1 MEKEFSFRNYF
12 VYIMRKWIIVA
23 ICLLIGG
30 GIGAYYSLSFKTT
43 NIAVYEG
50 TIKFNTLEYV
60 YLLEKNDDIIKVD
73 NVIDYEFYNDTA
85 KAIVQTATES
95 ILKTETF
102 TAVSDQIYAGEKKAA
117 DKKEKFFNHLV
128 VTSENNF
135 VKVDFA
141 YDIKSEADEAAAV
154 NVVNQYL
161 KNAVAKITASYPEL
175 AGENKAL
182 IVSPVTKN
190 FDTEAMSKI
199 VESNNKPS
207 LFVYMFIGLLGGFA
221 AGAVIATLVYAF
233 DPRIKSVAYILPEDK
248 AKVISAEKTCR
259 ADGALISLL
268 TAVNASGTGSILLS
282 DVNADENLK
291 DFAGAFADFAEK
303 TGRNV
308 KLIELEGDNNDV
320 ALNWRGRFEGKDDGS
335 LNVYVYDNKS
345 KGVLGYVSGKVS
357 HVCLIVNQADT
368 GAKSFT
374 KAVDEISG
382 AGGNY
387 LGTLL
392 YNITDSYVG

>member
-60 YLLEKNDDIIKVD
+60 YLLEKNGDIIKVD

-141 YDIKSEADEAAAV
+141 YDIKSEA
-154 NVVNQYL
+154 
-161 KNAVAKITASYPEL
+161 
-175 AGENKAL
+175 
-182 IVSPVTKN
+182 
-190 FDTEAMSKI
+190 
-199 VESNNKPS
+199 
-207 LFVYMFIGLLGGFA
+207 
-221 AGAVIATLVYAF
+221 
-233 DPRIKSVAYILPEDK
+233 R
-248 AKVISAEKTCR
+248 
-259 ADGALISLL
+259 
-268 TAVNASGTGSILLS
+268 
-282 DVNADENLK
+282 
-291 DFAGAFADFAEK
+291 
-303 TGRNV
+303 
-308 KLIELEGDNNDV
+308 
-320 ALNWRGRFEGKDDGS
+320 RGRRRQRG
-335 LNVYVYDNKS
+335 
-345 KGVLGYVSGKVS
+345 
-357 HVCLIVNQADT
+357 
-368 GAKSFT
+368 
-374 KAVDEISG
+374 
-382 AGGNY
+382 
-387 LGTLL
+387 
-392 YNITDSYVG
+392 

>member
-12 VYIMRKWIIVA
+12 IYILRKWIIVA
-23 ICLLIGG
+23 LCVLIGG

-60 YLLEKNDDIIKVD
+60 YLLEKNGDIIKGD
-73 NVIDYEFYNDTA
+73 TVIDYDFYNDTA

-102 TAVSDQIYAGEKKAA
+102 TAVSDQIYAGEKKTS
-117 DKKEKFFNHLV
+117 DKKDKFFNHLV

-141 YDIKSEADEAAAV
+141 YDIRSEADEAAAV
-154 NVVNQYL
+154 NVVDQYL

-175 AGENKAL
+175 AGDNKAL
-182 IVSPVTKN
+182 IVSPVMKN

-221 AGAVIATLVYAF
+221 AGMVIATLVYVF
-233 DPRIKSVAYILPEDK
+233 DPRIKSVAYILPADK
-248 AKVISAEKTCR
+248 AKVISAEKNCG
-259 ADGALISLL
+259 DGGALISLL
-268 TAVNASGTGSILLS
+268 TAVNASGVDSLLLS

-291 DFAGAFADFAEK
+291 NFAAAFADFAK
-303 TGRNV
+303 KAGRSV
-308 KLIELEGDNNDV
+308 KVYELEGDNNEV
-320 ALNWRGRFEGKDDGS
+320 VFNWRDRFESDADGT
-335 LNVYVYDNKS
+335 LKVYVYDNKS

-357 HVCLIVNQADT
+357 QVCLVVNQADT